1 MSNRFRED
9 PMPSMGVTA
18 RRATAGS
25 LLAGAWRLLLVA
37 PLLVPSAGWPAP
49 PRQVDRAITP
59 RADLLPDEKATIAL
73 FEHSRGSV
81 VFISTADFV
90 RDIFSRNVEEIP
102 RGTGSGFIWDDAG
115 HVITNYHVIE
125 GASAATIKLAD
136 GRDYRAAL
144 VGASPSHDI
153 AVLGIRV
160 DMKRP
165 PPPPV
170 PIGTSA
176 DLRVGQRVYAI
187 GNPFGLDWTLTTGIV
202 SALDR
207 SLAPPGGGRL
217 IEHLIQ
223 TDAAIN
229 PGNSGGP
236 LLDSAGR
243 LIGINASI
251 LSPSGASAGIGFA
264 IPVDTVM
271 RVVPQLIRYGKYRQP
286 SLGIQTDESVNARLK
301 EAFGQEGVFV
311 LRVGHGSG
319 AEKAG
324 LRALHLDAAGRPV
337 PGDIVK
343 AVEGKEV
350 DSVPRLLARLDD
362 FQIGDTVTLE
372 ILRNGKS
379 IKVPVRLEPAR

>member
-1 MSNRFRED
+1 
-9 PMPSMGVTA
+9 V
-18 RRATAGS
+18 
-25 LLAGAWRLLLVA
+25 
-37 PLLVPSAGWPAP
+37 
-49 PRQVDRAITP
+49 TP
-59 RADLLPDEKATIAL
+59 RGDLLPEEKATIAL
-73 FEHSRGSV
+73 FEHARASV
-81 VFISTADFV
+81 VFISTSDLV

-136 GRDYRAAL
+136 GRDYQASL

-153 AVLGIRV
+153 AVLRIAV
-160 DMKRP
+160 DFKR
-165 PPPPV
+165 PPPV
-170 PIGTSA
+170 PIGTSG

-207 SLAPPGGGRL
+207 SLAPESGGRQ

-271 RVVPQLIRYGKYRQP
+271 RVVPQLIRYGKYRRP
-286 SLGIQTDESVNARLK
+286 TLGIQIDESMNLRLR
-301 EAFGQEGVFV
+301 EAFGQAGVYV
-311 LRVGHGSG
+311 LRLGRGS
-319 AEKAG
+319 AAAKAG
-324 LRALHLDAAGRPV
+324 LRAPHRDADGRLV
-337 PGDIVK
+337 PGDIVV
-343 AVEGKEV
+343 AIDGKQV
-350 DSVPRLLARLDD
+350 DSVARFLARLDD
-362 FQIGDTVTLE
+362 YQVGDTVTLD
-372 ILRNGKS
+372 ILRDGTS
-379 IKVPVRLEPAR
+379 IRVPVTLEAGD

>member
-1 MSNRFRED
+1 MRGNGLSSNRFQTLCALGAL
-9 PMPSMGVTA
+9 SAAAISWSATTA
-18 RRATAGS
+18 PVERS
-25 LLAGAWRLLLVA
+25 V
-37 PLLVPSAGWPAP
+37 
-49 PRQVDRAITP
+49 TP
-59 RADLLPDEKATIAL
+59 RGDLLPEEKATIAL
-73 FEHSRGSV
+73 FEHARASV
-81 VFISTADFV
+81 VFISTSDLV

-136 GRDYRAAL
+136 GRDYQASL

-153 AVLGIRV
+153 AVLRIAV
-160 DMKRP
+160 DFKR
-165 PPPPV
+165 PPPV
-170 PIGTSA
+170 PIGTSG

-207 SLAPPGGGRL
+207 SLAPESGGRQ

-271 RVVPQLIRYGKYRQP
+271 RVVPQLIRYGKYRRP
-286 SLGIQTDESVNARLK
+286 TLGIQIDESMNLRLR
-301 EAFGQEGVFV
+301 EAFGQAGVYV
-311 LRVGHGSG
+311 LSLGRGS
-319 AEKAG
+319 AAAKAG
-324 LRALHLDAAGRPV
+324 LRAPHRDADGRLV
-337 PGDIVK
+337 PGDIVV
-343 AVEGKEV
+343 AIDGKQV
-350 DSVPRLLARLDD
+350 DSVARFLARLDD
-362 FQIGDTVTLE
+362 YHAGDTVTLD
-372 ILRNGKS
+372 ILRDGTS
-379 IKVPVRLEPAR
+379 IRVQVTLEPGD